1 MADVELMALT
11 TEVGVH
17 HRTVTRGHGVS
28 DGAGL
33 TFCGEGGLGLTPFFR
48 CSLSGNYC
56 LPNALSRQYLVSQAE
71 VYLWTARLD
80 LRRFTCFENFTLSV

>member
-11 TEVGVH
+11 TEVGVD

-33 TFCGEGGLGLTPFFR
+33 TFCGEGGLGLTPFFIGAPFPGTTVCQTR
-48 CSLSGNYC
+48 
-56 LPNALSRQYLVSQAE
+56 SRASI
-71 VYLWTARLD
+71 
-80 LRRFTCFENFTLSV
+80 